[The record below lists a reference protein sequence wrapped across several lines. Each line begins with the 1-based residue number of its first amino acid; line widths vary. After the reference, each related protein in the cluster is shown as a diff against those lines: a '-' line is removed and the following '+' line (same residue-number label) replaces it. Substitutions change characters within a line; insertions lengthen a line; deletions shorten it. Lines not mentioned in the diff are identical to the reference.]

1 MTIKKD
7 ILAILVGLI
16 ISTIIFGSIYTVKLT
31 APDNAVVYLDTT
43 AKIYYAP
50 PYVENNPQGKL
61 AVKLETLTASTLSQA
76 KKLGF
81 TPDQGSAENGYYK
94 QNYRSLTS
102 YLLEKMNFTK
112 PLPMRWTEEGSWNW

>member
-31 APDNAVVYLDTT
+31 APDNAVVYLDNS

-61 AVKLETLTASTLSQA
+61 TVKLETLTASTLSQA
-76 KKLGF
+76 KTLGF
-81 TPDQGSAENGYYK
+81 VADKGSTDNGYFK
-94 QNYRSLTS
+94 QNYRSLSS

-112 PLPMRWTEEGSWNW
+112 PLPTRWTTDGSWNW